1 MTDPDRGLSAAEVA
15 EREARGQVNVVPRTH
30 TRTVGQIVRANVF
43 TRFNALLGAMLAI
56 ILVVGPIQDALFGFV
71 LIANAL
77 IGIVQE
83 LRAKRTLD
91 ALTVLTAPKARVV
104 RDGEVRELAVDHV
117 VMDDVLDLAPGG
129 QVVVDGTVLSS
140 DGLELDESLLT
151 GESDAVSKSPNDA
164 ALSGSFVSAGSG
176 RMVATAVGAD
186 AYAVRLAQEA
196 RRFTLTRSE
205 LRDGVDQILRWVTIA
220 IVPTAALL
228 FVSQIRAHDS
238 WREAVSGA
246 VAGTVAM
253 VPEGLVLLMNIA
265 FAVAVVRLAKRN
277 VLVQELPA
285 VEGLARVDVLC
296 IDKTGT
302 LTEGKL
308 SVIAVEPLDVEAPV
322 AEALAAIAADDPHP
336 NATMSAIRE
345 RFPAAPAGWSPTG
358 SVPFSSARKWS
369 AASFDGHGSWYVGG
383 ADVLLRG
390 DDVGQALVQEATS
403 DGRAG
408 PGAGACR
415 GDRPSS
421 AELPADLRPAAVV
434 TLRDSLRPEAERT
447 LRYFEEQGVVVK
459 VISGD
464 DPRTVG
470 AIASQLEL
478 PGAADAVDARILPE
492 DQAGMAAALEGP
504 SVFGRVTPQQ
514 KRAMVAA
521 LRSRGH
527 VVAMTGDGVN
537 DALALKEAD
546 MGVAMGSGSD
556 ATRAV
561 AQVVLL
567 RLELRRAAARG
578 GGGSARARQHRTHVR
593 PVPHEDRLRH
603 AAVPGGGR
611 GGVRVPVPAEA
622 SHVDR
627 RGDDRDPVVLPGARA
642 EHRAVPTRVRG
653 ACGAVRR
660 AGGHARGDRHVP
672 GVHAGQGSGRRD
684 PGASANDRRHGA
696 HVDRAAGA
704 VDHRGAARPRAPG
717 PDLVDGRPVPA
728 GAHAPGHAGVL
739 RVGAARRH
747 PVAGRIRHRGDRV
760 VVRAAVRSGGSAD
773 RTASSQQ
780 TSLTQTSGADRT
792 VTEARS

>member
-1 MTDPDRGLSAAEVA
+1 MTDAARGLSPSEVA
-15 EREARGQVNVVPRTH
+15 EREARGQVNAVPRTR
-30 TRTVGQIVRANVF
+30 TRTVGQIVRSNVF
-43 TRFNALLGAMLAI
+43 TRFNALLGGMLAI
-56 ILVVGPIQDALFGFV
+56 IVVVGPIQDALFGFV
-71 LIANAL
+71 LVSNAL
-77 IGIVQE
+77 VGIVQE

-104 RDGEVRELAVDHV
+104 RDGEVRELAVDRV
-117 VMDDVLDLAPGG
+117 VLDDVLDLTPGG
-129 QVVVDGTVLSS
+129 QVVVDGTILRS

-151 GESDAVSKSPNDA
+151 GESDAVSKTPNDG

-186 AYAVRLAQEA
+186 AYAVRLAEEA

-205 LRDGVDQILRWVTIA
+205 LRQGVDRILRWVTIA

-228 FVSQIRAHDS
+228 FVSQIRNHDS
-238 WREAVSGA
+238 WRQAVSGA

-253 VPEGLVLLMNIA
+253 VPEGLVLLLSIA

-302 LTEGKL
+302 LTQGKL
-308 SVIAVEPLDVEAPV
+308 SVLGVEPIDVEAPV

-369 AASFDGHGSWYVGG
+369 AASFDGHGTWYVGG

-390 DDVGQALVQEATS
+390 DDVGQALVKDAASSGARVLVLAHASGS
-403 DGRAG
+403 D
-408 PGAGACR
+408 PGV
-415 GDRPSS
+415 
-421 AELPADLRPAAVV
+421 ELPADLRPAAVV

-470 AIASQLEL
+470 AIASQLGL
-478 PGAADAVDARILPE
+478 RGAVDAVDARILPE

-514 KRAMVAA
+514 KRAMVGA
-521 LRSRGH
+521 LRSHGH

-567 RLELRRAAARG
+567 DSNFDALP
-578 GGGSARARQHRTHVR
+578 HV
-593 PVPHEDRLRH
+593 V
-603 AAVPGGGR
+603 
-611 GGVRVPVPAEA
+611 AE
-622 SHVDR
+622 
-627 RGDDRDPVVLPGARA
+627 
-642 EHRAVPTRVRG
+642 
-653 ACGAVRR
+653 
-660 AGGHARGDRHVP
+660 
-672 GVHAGQGSGRRD
+672 GRRVLGNIERTSGLYLTKTVYAMLLSLAVGVAGFAF
-684 PGASANDRRHGA
+684 PFLPRHLTLIGSVTIGIPSFFLA
-696 HVDRAAGA
+696 LAPNSDLF
-704 VDHRGAARPRAPG
+704 HRGFVARVARFA
-717 PDLVDGRPVPA
+717 VPA
-728 GAHAPGHAGVL
+728 GALAAIATFLAYTLVKGQNGVTLAQARTTAVMVLTWIGLLVLSIIAAPLSRTRLALIWSMAGL
-739 RVGAARRH
+739 FLLALLLPITQGFFALDPPDDILWLAAFGI
-747 PVAGRIRHRGDRV
+747 AGIVWSFARLFVPGDRPIGP
-760 VVRAAVRSGGSAD
+760 RASGH
-773 RTASSQQ
+773 
-780 TSLTQTSGADRT
+780 
-792 VTEARS
+792 